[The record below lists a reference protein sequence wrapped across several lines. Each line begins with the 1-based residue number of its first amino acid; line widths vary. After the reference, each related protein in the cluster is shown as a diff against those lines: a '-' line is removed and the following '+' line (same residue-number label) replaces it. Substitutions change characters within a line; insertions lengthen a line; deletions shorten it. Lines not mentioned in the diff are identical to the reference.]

1 MTSRHSRMP
10 SDVDRDHQLPPT
22 GLSRATPILPLGMP
36 PMTKEAKESKEQAL
50 AWETALNRILQT
62 MHGDDTA
69 RYLAYFKARIEIEDT
84 YSRGLEKLASLSVST
99 RGSKSAGNTTNARD
113 GPQGPGNNGG
123 QGNNSGSFAEPDEIP
138 TTLHKAYEALM
149 DTTLQ
154 ACRRRQPFIRLLK
167 NLAGALASLKEGHEK
182 QRKTQKENTKPVFQ
196 LYAEQRLVT
205 VPKAK
210 RNYEQRCRDV
220 EQVQAIEDVEHLP
233 VRERLK
239 NLASTSGAAG
249 RLVKSK
255 RDMEDADSEYK
266 TAVQTLEVF
275 RMQREMR
282 FDTAYKT
289 MQGMIE
295 DRGAK
300 CRQCLEAYVN
310 GEREQLAKA
319 TEEMDRFSV
328 VINCIKPVG
337 DTEQLSLSFS
347 KDVNSHPKTVAYE
360 SYYKP
365 VPESIFGMSLQEY
378 VDKHRHPIPLV
389 IIKCSE
395 AIDRAGLNRE
405 GIYRVSGRHAQ
416 IMNLK
421 RLFDSDEDGVDFTN
435 PAYSEDCASIAAVLK
450 IYLRE
455 LPQPLFPFTLNE
467 RIAYSSIPDRNVRL
481 GELKGRLKALPGCN
495 IDTLQFLIE
504 HLRRIYEHVETNK
517 MTLDNLSMIF
527 TPAIFHDFNSAV
539 VPGSQGGGTGGTGGG
554 GGSGGGAGTGAGH
567 GALDNAP
574 TALSFASNTSLLA
587 SSPSSPSP
595 NAAPWGNYPFPPT
608 DHTSKSGQQQQQFF
622 PQNQTLG
629 FNHGSTTGVGGTGG
643 AASTGR
649 SSPMP
654 MTATEGSS
662 SSHSLPL
669 PQQQNQLYGT
679 SPQHAG
685 SGMVATS
692 PPPQAGFTS
701 ASAATTTSTAA
712 SWSNDLVLSDLILNS
727 TSVFNVLPKLPP
739 RSNSV
744 YSTTASSIYSNSG
757 NDDRHLSVAMSG
769 TTLSGSSVIGG
780 GSGGNNGI
788 STARPFSN
796 SRKSSASSLGVPSSP
811 IDGGGNGQ
819 LRPRMDSLPNIM
831 AASAGSVTSPR
842 LRESE
847 HSPSPPP
854 QHRQTGQYQQYP
866 PPPPLQQQ
874 QQQQQQQQHYQQ
886 QQQQQHQYQLPTPQP
901 QQQYGY
907 TEQRQPS
914 PPSSRRPNY
923 DSQNQQ

>member
-1 MTSRHSRMP
+1 MTSRHSHMP
-10 SDVDRDHQLPPT
+10 NDVDRDHPLPPT

-36 PMTKEAKESKEQAL
+36 PMTKEAKESKEQAA

-84 YSRGLEKLASLSVST
+84 YSRGLEKLASLTVNT
-99 RGSKSAGNTTNARD
+99 RGSKSTNNTTNTRD
-113 GPQGPGNNGG
+113 GPQGAGGNNGG
-123 QGNNSGSFAEPDEIP
+123 QGNNSTFAEPDEIP

-167 NLAGALASLKEGHEK
+167 NLSGALAGLKEAHEK

-220 EQVQAIEDVEHLP
+220 EQVLAIEDVEHLP

-249 RLVKSK
+249 RLAKSK
-255 RDMEDADSEYK
+255 RDMEDADGEYK

-295 DRGAK
+295 ERGAK

-310 GEREQLAKA
+310 GEREQIAKA
-319 TEEMDRFSV
+319 SEEIDRFSV

-337 DTEQLSLSFS
+337 DMEQLSMSFS
-347 KDVNSHPKTVAYE
+347 KDINSHPKTVVYE

-365 VPESIFGMSLQEY
+365 VPESIFGMTLQEY
-378 VDKHRHPIPLV
+378 VDKHKHPIPLV

-421 RLFDSDEDGVDFTN
+421 RLFDSDEESVDFTN

-455 LPQPLFPFTLNE
+455 LPQPLFPFALNE

-481 GELKGRLKALPGCN
+481 GELKARLKALPGCN

-504 HLRRIYEHVETNK
+504 HLRRIYDHVETNK

-539 VPGSQGGGTGGTGGG
+539 VPGAQGGGGGGGTG
-554 GGSGGGAGTGAGH
+554 AQ
-567 GALDNAP
+567 DNAP
-574 TALSFASNTSLLA
+574 AALSFASNTSLSA

-595 NAAPWGNYPFPPT
+595 NAAPWSSYPFPPIDQT
-608 DHTSKSGQQQQQFF
+608 ASKSGQQQQQQFY
-622 PQNQTLG
+622 PQNQNLG
-629 FNHGSTTGVGGTGG
+629 FGHSSGTGAGG

-654 MTATEGSS
+654 MTGPEGSAS
-662 SSHSLPL
+662 SLPL
-669 PQQQNQLYGT
+669 PQQQQGQLYGA
-679 SPQHAG
+679 SPQHG
-685 SGMVATS
+685 SGMVSAATTS
-692 PPPQAGFTS
+692 PPPQHFTP

-727 TSVFNVLPKLPP
+727 ASVFNVLPKLPA
-739 RSNSV
+739 RTNSV
-744 YSTTASSIYSNSG
+744 YSTAASSIYSNS
-757 NDDRHLSVAMSG
+757 DDRHLSVAMSG
-769 TTLSGSSVIGG
+769 TTLSGSVVGG
-780 GSGGNNGI
+780 GPGGNNGL

-811 IDGGGNGQ
+811 VEGGNGQ
-819 LRPRMDSLPNIM
+819 LRPRMDSLPNIAAA
-831 AASAGSVTSPR
+831 AASS
-842 LRESE
+842 
-847 HSPSPPP
+847 SPPP
-854 QHRQTGQYQQYP
+854 PQQRQAGQQYQNYPP

-874 QQQQQQQQHYQQ
+874 QQQQ
-886 QQQQQHQYQLPTPQP
+886 YQLPTPQP
-901 QQQYGY
+901 HQQYGY
-907 TEQRQPS
+907 SDQQRQPS

-923 DSQNQQ
+923 DSQHQQQ

>member
-10 SDVDRDHQLPPT
+10 SDVDRDHPLPPT

-36 PMTKEAKESKEQAL
+36 PMTKEAKESKEQAA
-50 AWETALNRILQT
+50 AWETSLNRILQT

-84 YSRGLEKLASLSVST
+84 YSRGLEKLASLTVNA
-99 RGSKSAGNTTNARD
+99 RGSKSTNNTTNTRD
-113 GPQGPGNNGG
+113 GPQGTGGNNGG
-123 QGNNSGSFAEPDEIP
+123 QGNNSTFTEPDEIP

-167 NLAGALASLKEGHEK
+167 NLSGALAGLKEAHEK

-205 VPKAK
+205 VPK

-220 EQVQAIEDVEHLP
+220 EQVLAIEDVEHLP

-249 RLVKSK
+249 RLAKSR
-255 RDMEDADSEYK
+255 RDMEDADGEYK

-295 DRGAK
+295 ERGAK

-310 GEREQLAKA
+310 GEREQIAKA
-319 TEEMDRFSV
+319 TEEIDRFSV

-337 DTEQLSLSFS
+337 DMEQLSMSFS
-347 KDVNSHPKTVAYE
+347 KDINSHPKTVVYE

-365 VPESIFGMSLQEY
+365 VPESIFGMTLQEY
-378 VDKHRHPIPLV
+378 VNKHKHPIPLV
-389 IIKCSE
+389 IVKCSE

-421 RLFDSDEDGVDFTN
+421 RLFDSDEEGIDFTN

-467 RIAYSSIPDRNVRL
+467 RIAYSSIPDRNARL
-481 GELKGRLKALPGCN
+481 GELKSRLKALPGCN

-504 HLRRIYEHVETNK
+504 HLRRIYDHVETNK

-527 TPAIFHDFNSAV
+527 TPAIFHDFNSAM
-539 VPGSQGGGTGGTGGG
+539 VPGAQGGGGGGGGTG
-554 GGSGGGAGTGAGH
+554 AQ
-567 GALDNAP
+567 DN
-574 TALSFASNTSLLA
+574 TLVALSFASNTSLSA

-595 NAAPWGNYPFPPT
+595 NAAPWNSYPFPPN
-608 DHTSKSGQQQQQFF
+608 DQAASKSGQQQQQQFY
-622 PQNQTLG
+622 PQNQNLG
-629 FNHGSTTGVGGTGG
+629 FNHSSGTGAGG

-654 MTATEGSS
+654 MIAPEGSTS
-662 SSHSLPL
+662 SLPL
-669 PQQQNQLYGT
+669 PQQQQGQLYGT
-679 SPQHAG
+679 SPQHG
-685 SGMVATS
+685 NGMMSAAATS
-692 PPPQAGFTS
+692 PPPQHFTP

-727 TSVFNVLPKLPP
+727 ASVFNVLPKLPT
-739 RSNSV
+739 RTNSV
-744 YSTTASSIYSNSG
+744 YSTAASSIYSNG
-757 NDDRHLSVAMSG
+757 DDRHLSVGMSG
-769 TTLSGSSVIGG
+769 VTLSGSVVGG
-780 GSGGNNGI
+780 GPGGNNGL

-811 IDGGGNGQ
+811 IEGGNGQ
-819 LRPRMDSLPNIM
+819 LRPRMDSLPNIAAV
-831 AASAGSVTSPR
+831 AASS
-842 LRESE
+842 
-847 HSPSPPP
+847 SPPP
-854 QHRQTGQYQQYP
+854 PQQRQAGQQYQNYL

-874 QQQQQQQQHYQQ
+874 QQQQYQQ
-886 QQQQQHQYQLPTPQP
+886 QQQQYQLPTPQP

-907 TEQRQPS
+907 SDQQRQPS

-923 DSQNQQ
+923 DFQNQQQ

>member
-10 SDVDRDHQLPPT
+10 SDVDRDHPLPPT

-36 PMTKEAKESKEQAL
+36 PMTKEAKESKEQAA
-50 AWETALNRILQT
+50 AWETSLNRVLQT

-84 YSRGLEKLASLSVST
+84 YSRGLEKLASLTVST
-99 RGSKSAGNTTNARD
+99 RGGSKSTGNTTNARD
-113 GPQGPGNNGG
+113 GPQGTGGNNGG
-123 QGNNSGSFAEPDEIP
+123 QGNNSTFAEPDEIP

-154 ACRRRQPFIRLLK
+154 AYRRRQPFIRLLK
-167 NLAGALASLKEGHEK
+167 NLSGALAGLKEAHEK

-220 EQVQAIEDVEHLP
+220 EQVLAIEDVEHLP

-249 RLVKSK
+249 RLAKSK
-255 RDMEDADSEYK
+255 RDMEDADGEYK

-295 DRGAK
+295 ERGAK

-310 GEREQLAKA
+310 EERAQITKA
-319 TEEMDRFSV
+319 TEEIDRFSV

-337 DTEQLSLSFS
+337 DMEQLSLSFT
-347 KDVNSHPKTVAYE
+347 KDINSHPKTVVYE

-378 VDKHRHPIPLV
+378 VDKHKHPIPLV

-395 AIDRAGLNRE
+395 AIDRAWLNRE

-421 RLFDSDEDGVDFTN
+421 RLFDSDEEGVDFTN
-435 PAYSEDCASIAAVLK
+435 PVYSEDCTSIAAVLK

-455 LPQPLFPFTLNE
+455 LPQPLFPFALNE

-504 HLRRIYEHVETNK
+504 HLRRIYDHVETNK

-527 TPAIFHDFNSAV
+527 TPAIFHDFNSANRTNCT
-539 VPGSQGGGTGGTGGG
+539 VPVLKM
-554 GGSGGGAGTGAGH
+554 A
-567 GALDNAP
+567 
-574 TALSFASNTSLLA
+574 
-587 SSPSSPSP
+587 
-595 NAAPWGNYPFPPT
+595 
-608 DHTSKSGQQQQQFF
+608 
-622 PQNQTLG
+622 
-629 FNHGSTTGVGGTGG
+629 
-643 AASTGR
+643 
-649 SSPMP
+649 
-654 MTATEGSS
+654 
-662 SSHSLPL
+662 
-669 PQQQNQLYGT
+669 
-679 SPQHAG
+679 
-685 SGMVATS
+685 VA
-692 PPPQAGFTS
+692 
-701 ASAATTTSTAA
+701 
-712 SWSNDLVLSDLILNS
+712 
-727 TSVFNVLPKLPP
+727 
-739 RSNSV
+739 
-744 YSTTASSIYSNSG
+744 
-757 NDDRHLSVAMSG
+757 
-769 TTLSGSSVIGG
+769 
-780 GSGGNNGI
+780 
-788 STARPFSN
+788 
-796 SRKSSASSLGVPSSP
+796 
-811 IDGGGNGQ
+811 
-819 LRPRMDSLPNIM
+819 
-831 AASAGSVTSPR
+831 
-842 LRESE
+842 
-847 HSPSPPP
+847 
-854 QHRQTGQYQQYP
+854 
-866 PPPPLQQQ
+866 
-874 QQQQQQQQHYQQ
+874 
-886 QQQQQHQYQLPTPQP
+886 
-901 QQQYGY
+901 
-907 TEQRQPS
+907 
-914 PPSSRRPNY
+914 
-923 DSQNQQ
+923 